1 MKDIIEDY
9 KSENFT
15 TNEWIMGAI
24 GTTVLILLCGI
35 V

>member
-1 MKDIIEDY
+1 MKEIIEDY
-9 KSENFT
+9 KREGFT
-15 TNEWIMGAI
+15 TNEWVMGAI